1 VPFEDIESMKM
12 KMKFHRPRAVRCGL
26 SVLEFVGCAIAVIG
40 GIWLGAIYLGV
51 DVRHMAHTAL
61 SEAEL
66 LEKMP
71 PEWRPPG
78 PNDGV
83 TREQLVATLRE
94 ELSTLKQEINTLR
107 ADEPAHPKSE
117 STNATA
123 TPTNPAELP
132 PTLEKTLAY
141 WLRLSEIALG
151 ESSLQTEA
159 ESAFDEG
166 KASKVFAIKA
176 RVGRFAAKAA
186 EVIPTDQ
193 VDESVVQFGQ
203 QLSLWYEHGGE
214 LYERAMQIWESA
226 ANSQGREHLNDDWK
240 RAELH
245 HRNEAKLLR
254 DKASG
259 VRTAVSR
266 KFNREFPAFAEA
278 TATTSVGP
286 AK

>member
-1 VPFEDIESMKM
+1 MKASSTKSSKSQAGRQPHAAM
-12 KMKFHRPRAVRCGL
+12 RSGL
-26 SVLEFVGCAIAVIG
+26 SVLEFVGCTIAVVG
-40 GIWLGAIYLGV
+40 GIWLGAVYLGV

-61 SEAEL
+61 SETEL
-66 LEKMP
+66 LERMP

-78 PNDGV
+78 PQDGV

-94 ELSTLKQEINTLR
+94 ELGSLKDEISTLR
-107 ADEPAHPKSE
+107 AGEVEAGRITED
-117 STNATA
+117 TNA
-123 TPTNPAELP
+123 PAPSTEIEASQ
-132 PTLEKTLAY
+132 EKTMAY
-141 WLRLSEIALG
+141 WARLNEIALG
-151 ESSLQTEA
+151 EASLQAGA

-176 RVGRFAAKAA
+176 RIGRFAAKSVEA
-186 EVIPTDQ
+186 IPPAQ
-193 VDESVVQFGQ
+193 VDPSLVQFGK

-226 ANSQGREHLNDDWK
+226 ANSQGREHLNEDWK

-245 HRNEAKLLR
+245 HKNEAKLLR

-266 KFNREFPAFAEA
+266 RFGIEFPPFAEA
-278 TATTSVGP
+278 SQ
-286 AK
+286 